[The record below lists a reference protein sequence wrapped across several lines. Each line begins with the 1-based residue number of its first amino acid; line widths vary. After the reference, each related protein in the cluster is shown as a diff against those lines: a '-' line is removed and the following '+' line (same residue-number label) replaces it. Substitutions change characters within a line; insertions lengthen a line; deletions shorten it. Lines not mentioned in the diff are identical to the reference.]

1 MITGTLAT
9 LPALVAKAKL
19 HAPTLII
26 VGDVVRLR
34 EKLNWFVPDGTK
46 GKAPTPGSE

>member
-1 MITGTLAT
+1 MASQRVVTGTLKT
-9 LPALVAKAKL
+9 LPASVAKAKL

-34 EKLNWFVPDGTK
+34 EKLNWF
-46 GKAPTPGSE
+46 TP

>member
-1 MITGTLAT
+1 VVTGTLT
-9 LPALVAKAKL
+9 NLPGLVAKAKL

-34 EKLNWFVPDGTK
+34 EKLDWFAQNK
-46 GKAPTPGSE
+46 E